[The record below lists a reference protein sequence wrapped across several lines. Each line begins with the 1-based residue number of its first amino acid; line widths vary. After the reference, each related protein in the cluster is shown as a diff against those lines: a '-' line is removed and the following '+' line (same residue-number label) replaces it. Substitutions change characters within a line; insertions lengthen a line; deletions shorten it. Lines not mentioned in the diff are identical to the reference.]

1 MMNLL
6 FTFVISFFLFQPS
19 TVLREQASTKIDT
32 VKTVSAVKTQYL
44 AIDAKRK
51 VFSQYSAPAT
61 EAGSAYFGYYDGTKL
76 RMINAN
82 FYTDSSKIEAD
93 EYLNETGSVILVYAK
108 NSDYESK
115 LSVNPRTKIKSMTE
129 NWFYFN
135 NEQLIKWVRAGKVVP
150 SGLAEFKQMSAALKA
165 DFPKHKKQF
174 ADFKALQK
182 IR

>member
-1 MMNLL
+1 MNLL
-6 FTFVISFFLFQPS
+6 FAFFISFFLSEPIAVLKEFS
-19 TVLREQASTKIDT
+19 THKIDT

-51 VFSQYSAPAT
+51 IFSQYSAPAK
-61 EAGSAYFGYYDGTKL
+61 ESGSAYFGYYEGTKL

-82 FYTDSSKIEAD
+82 FYTDSSKVEAD
-93 EYLNETGSVILVYAK
+93 EYLNEMGSIILVYAK
-108 NSDYESK
+108 NSNYETK
-115 LSVNPRTKIKSMTE
+115 LSINPRTKINSMTE

-135 NEQLIKWVRAGKVVP
+135 NEVLIKWVRGGKVVP
-150 SGLAEFKQMSAALKA
+150 SGLAEFKQMGAALRA

-174 ADFKALQK
+174 VDFASLQK